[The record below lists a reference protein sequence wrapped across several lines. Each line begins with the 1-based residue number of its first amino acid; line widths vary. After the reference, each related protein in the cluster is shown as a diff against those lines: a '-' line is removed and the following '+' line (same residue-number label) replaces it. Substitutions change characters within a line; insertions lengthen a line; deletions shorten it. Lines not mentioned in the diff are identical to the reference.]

1 MALKPL
7 RPCRHPGCRELTRD
21 GYCPKH
27 KPKRAARR
35 ASAEWHGWYSL
46 SIWTDNL
53 RPAQLLREPWCR
65 ECARRG
71 VRTRATVV
79 DHVRPHKETGSCSS
93 TRPTTRACASVATTA
108 RPPGRWRR
116 SAGKTAK
123 TEGLPEREATSAPV
137 DARRRAGAHG
147 RSRPG
152 QAEGL
157 RIRPDPKKVSGAMTE
172 DRAASRLREIVPHQ
186 GFGPVGQEVRSM
198 PTPPKALDNMNK
210 NLTDEERQLREQAE
224 QGVIPDRGRE
234 SRMERPALMTKNAA
248 AGRYWK
254 KVLERMDGLVILDDL
269 DSDALGVYCV
279 MLARY
284 ETQCKV
290 LAQAIRKLKDAKDD
304 PEAVADAVSKLDAVS
319 GKMQSLERNILQYA
333 EKLGLTPSG
342 RVRLAQKRAQAAAE
356 DRADPDG
363 DLFGD

>member
-1 MALKPL
+1 
-7 RPCRHPGCRELTRD
+7 
-21 GYCPKH
+21 
-27 KPKRAARR
+27 
-35 ASAEWHGWYSL
+35 
-46 SIWTDNL
+46 
-53 RPAQLLREPWCR
+53 
-65 ECARRG
+65 
-71 VRTRATVV
+71 
-79 DHVRPHKETGSCSS
+79 
-93 TRPTTRACASVATTA
+93 
-108 RPPGRWRR
+108 
-116 SAGKTAK
+116 
-123 TEGLPEREATSAPV
+123 
-137 DARRRAGAHG
+137 
-147 RSRPG
+147 
-152 QAEGL
+152 
-157 RIRPDPKKVSGAMTE
+157 
-172 DRAASRLREIVPHQ
+172 
-186 GFGPVGQEVRSM
+186 M

-290 LAQAIRKLKDAKDD
+290 LSQTIGQLKDAKDD

-356 DRADPDG
+356 ARVDPDG
-363 DLFGD
+363 DLFGDRKIS

>member
-1 MALKPL
+1 
-7 RPCRHPGCRELTRD
+7 
-21 GYCPKH
+21 
-27 KPKRAARR
+27 
-35 ASAEWHGWYSL
+35 
-46 SIWTDNL
+46 
-53 RPAQLLREPWCR
+53 
-65 ECARRG
+65 
-71 VRTRATVV
+71 
-79 DHVRPHKETGSCSS
+79 
-93 TRPTTRACASVATTA
+93 
-108 RPPGRWRR
+108 
-116 SAGKTAK
+116 
-123 TEGLPEREATSAPV
+123 
-137 DARRRAGAHG
+137 
-147 RSRPG
+147 
-152 QAEGL
+152 
-157 RIRPDPKKVSGAMTE
+157 
-172 DRAASRLREIVPHQ
+172 
-186 GFGPVGQEVRSM
+186 M

>member
-1 MALKPL
+1 
-7 RPCRHPGCRELTRD
+7 
-21 GYCPKH
+21 
-27 KPKRAARR
+27 
-35 ASAEWHGWYSL
+35 
-46 SIWTDNL
+46 
-53 RPAQLLREPWCR
+53 
-65 ECARRG
+65 
-71 VRTRATVV
+71 
-79 DHVRPHKETGSCSS
+79 
-93 TRPTTRACASVATTA
+93 
-108 RPPGRWRR
+108 
-116 SAGKTAK
+116 
-123 TEGLPEREATSAPV
+123 
-137 DARRRAGAHG
+137 
-147 RSRPG
+147 
-152 QAEGL
+152 
-157 RIRPDPKKVSGAMTE
+157 
-172 DRAASRLREIVPHQ
+172 
-186 GFGPVGQEVRSM
+186 M

-304 PEAVADAVSKLDAVS
+304 PEVVADAVSKLDAVS

-342 RVRLAQKRAQAAAE
+342 RVRLAQKRAQAAA
-356 DRADPDG
+356 DARADPDG